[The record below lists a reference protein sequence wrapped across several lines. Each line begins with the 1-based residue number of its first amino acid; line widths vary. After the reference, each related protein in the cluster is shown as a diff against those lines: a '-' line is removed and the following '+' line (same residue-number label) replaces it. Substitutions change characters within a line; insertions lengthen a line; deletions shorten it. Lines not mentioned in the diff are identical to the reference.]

1 VGVPQPQSISNTI
14 SKVAR
19 GKVVS
24 RYLLEKLILLI
35 LSLVVGSRCGF
46 PDPSLSE
53 ERYIDAGKPI

>member
-1 VGVPQPQSISNTI
+1 MISNVV
-14 SKVAR
+14 SKVNR